1 MSEKFLIDV
10 GEIREMRDSK
20 EVDISPYVS
29 EEIRKKIDGPISIE
43 LKTLTTKQQDE
54 VQGYLSR
61 FARTDRRTKD
71 TYFNDE
77 AWLHKSR
84 IKMLLIGVNKDKP
97 NFPFP
102 KWDEQFIDAIDERA
116 PQLIRFLSDE
126 LEELNRP
133 LEQKT

>member
-1 MSEKFLIDV
+1 MEKIDV
-10 GEIREMRDSK
+10 SEIREMRDSK

-29 EEIRKKIDGPISIE
+29 EEKAAEPILIR

-61 FARTDRRTKD
+61 FARTDRKTRD

-84 IKMLLIGVNKDKP
+84 IRMLLIGVDKDDP
-97 NFPFP
+97 NFPFV
-102 KWDEQFIDAIDERA
+102 KWDEQFIDAVDERA
-116 PQLIRFLSDE
+116 PQLVRYLSDE

>member
-1 MSEKFLIDV
+1 MEKIDV
-10 GEIREMRDSK
+10 SEIREMRDSK

-29 EEIRKKIDGPISIE
+29 EEKAAEPILIR

-61 FARTDRRTKD
+61 FARTDRKTRD

-84 IKMLLIGVNKDKP
+84 IRMLLIGVDKDDP
-97 NFPFP
+97 NFPFA
-102 KWDEQFIDAIDERA
+102 KWDEQFIDAVDERA
-116 PQLIRFLSDE
+116 PQLVRYLSDE